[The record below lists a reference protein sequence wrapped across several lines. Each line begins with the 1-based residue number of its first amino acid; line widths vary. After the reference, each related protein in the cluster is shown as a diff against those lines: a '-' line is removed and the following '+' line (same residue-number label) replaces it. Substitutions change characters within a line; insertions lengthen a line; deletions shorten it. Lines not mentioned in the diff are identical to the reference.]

1 MSTTIHA
8 TCVAIDGRAVL
19 LTGKSGSGKS
29 DLALRL
35 IDRGATLVSD
45 DGTLLEA
52 RNGRAYAGAPES
64 IAGRMEVRGLG
75 IIPLPALA
83 DVPVALCIVLDAA
96 MERMPEEILPVRPI
110 EGIDIPVLA
119 LDPFENSAPVKVEK
133 ALMIYGLKP

>member
-1 MSTTIHA
+1 VSTTIHA

-52 RNGRAYAGAPES
+52 REGRAYARAPES

-96 MERMPEEILPVRPI
+96 MERMPEEILPVRTI

>member
-8 TCVAIDGRAVL
+8 TCVAIGGRAVL

-96 MERMPEEILPVRPI
+96 MERMPEEILPVRAI